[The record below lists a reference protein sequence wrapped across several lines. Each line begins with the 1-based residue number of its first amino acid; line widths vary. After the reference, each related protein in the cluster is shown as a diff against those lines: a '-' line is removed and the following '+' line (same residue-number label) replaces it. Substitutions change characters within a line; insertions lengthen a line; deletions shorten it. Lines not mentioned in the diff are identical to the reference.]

1 MPIMATLVKITDIEQ
16 MKTDFAQLESKEP
29 EAVSIKIAVEHLS
42 REIIS
47 AHERGY
53 SLEELYDK
61 FLASSKKKIGFATFR
76 SYLNKANGK
85 KKKRKPTSESVAI
98 PKAKDV
104 VKSKDG
110 ESPIEKIAVVA
121 SSKSPDTAEQETDK
135 GQPEVTH
142 ANLSTLSNASHPEMS
157 KPTTPADQS
166 DALEASSDQ
175 NGICSESYSQSNEN
189 VGSNCLDNLLDGRN
203 DFGTD
208 NIHIGKV
215 GMTNG
220 VGEPDLKQIS
230 AKLSLLGD
238 DKNNGPNTGQTMS
251 AEEMP

>member
-16 MKTDFAQLESKEP
+16 MKTNFAQLESKEP
-29 EAVSIKIAVEHLS
+29 RAVSVKIAIEHLS
-42 REIIS
+42 KEITA

-53 SLEELYDK
+53 SLDELHDM
-61 FLASSKKKIGFATFR
+61 FCANSRAEIGFATFR

-98 PKAKDV
+98 PKEKDV

-110 ESPIEKIAVVA
+110 ESPTEKIAAVA

-135 GQPEVTH
+135 GQPEVTDV
-142 ANLSTLSNASHPEMS
+142 NLSTLSNSSHPEMS
-157 KPTTPADQS
+157 KPTTPAEQS

-175 NGICSESYSQSNEN
+175 NCICSESYSKSNEN
-189 VGSNCLDNLLDGRN
+189 AGSNCPDDLLDGRN

-215 GMTNG
+215 STTNG
-220 VGEPDLKQIS
+220 VGEPDLKQT
-230 AKLSLLGD
+230 ALELSLLGG
-238 DKNNGPNTGQTMS
+238 DKQDTSITDQ
-251 AEEMP
+251 EMYSEVTL